1 MDLSKIRP
9 PIFIFG
15 VFIILIVM
23 TLWFSEQY
31 MLFSLVLIMAIS
43 APLFYKVSKEEM
55 SSREIVLIALM
66 GAIAAVSRVPFVA
79 LPSVQPTTFVVMVSG
94 AALGPIPGFVVG
106 NLTALVSNLILG
118 QGPWTP
124 WQMISWGTI
133 GLICGYLANTKIME
147 RKIWR
152 SVFGVILGFLFGWV
166 MNLWG
171 LLAMGGPFT
180 WSQILTYYVASFY
193 FDLAHGISNVIFL
206 WLFYDS
212 FYRSLTRF
220 KIKYGLF
227 QNV

>member
-1 MDLSKIRP
+1 MDCSKIRP
-9 PIFIFG
+9 SIFIFG
-15 VFIILIVM
+15 LFLMLIVM
-23 TLWFSEQY
+23 TLWFSDQY
-31 MLFSLVLIMAIS
+31 LLFSLALITTIS

-66 GAIAAVSRVPFVA
+66 GAIAAVSRVPFAA
-79 LPSVQPTTFVVMVSG
+79 LPSMQPTTFIVMVSG
-94 AALGPIPGFVVG
+94 VALGPVPGFIVG
-106 NLTALVSNLILG
+106 NLAAIVSNLILG

-133 GLICGYLANTKIME
+133 GLISGYLANTKIM
-147 RKIWR
+147 KNKMWR
-152 SVFGVILGFLFGWV
+152 SGFGLILGILFSWV

-180 WSQILTYYVASFY
+180 LPQIFTYYIVSFY

-227 QNV
+227 QNI